1 MTGNLRT
8 SSLLFMVFRHILRDC
23 GVKKAA
29 VVRFCLPSGKKHY
42 ICATENAG
50 YGARQADQKSACRHL
65 RRILGN
71 ITDSYII
78 MSIQQEKIKE
88 LVERRAKARMGGGQ
102 KRIDAQHQKGKFTAR
117 ERIAMLLDEG
127 SFEELDMFVTHRCT
141 NFGQDKK
148 HILGDGVV
156 TGFGTIEGRLV
167 YVFAQDFTVFGGSL
181 SETMALKICKVMDLA
196 MKMGAPVIGLNDSG
210 GARLQEGINA
220 LAGYSEIFQRNILAS
235 GVIPQISAILGPCAG
250 GAVYSP
256 ALTDFTI
263 MAKGISYM
271 FLTGPSVVKTVT
283 GEDVTQEQL
292 GGASVHST
300 KSGVTHFAAENGEE
314 ALFIIRK
321 LLSYMP
327 QNNMEETPL
336 VACDDPIDRLDDN
349 LNDIIPESA
358 KMSYDMY
365 EVISSIVDNGEFLEV
380 QKDYAKNIIIG
391 FARFNGQ
398 SVGIVANQ
406 PKVLAG
412 VLDSNASRK
421 AARFVR
427 FCDAFNIPL
436 VTLVDVPGFLPG
448 TGQEY
453 NGVILHGA
461 KLLYAYGEATVPKVT
476 VTLRKSY
483 GGSHIVMSCKQLRG
497 DVNYAWPT
505 SEIAVMGAEGAV
517 GVLYAKEAKTAE
529 NPAEFIKEKEEE
541 YRKLFGNPY
550 QAAKFGYIDDVIE
563 PRNTR
568 FRIIRA
574 LQMLATKKLT
584 NPAKKHGNIPL

>member
-1 MTGNLRT
+1 MDT
-8 SSLLFMVFRHILRDC
+8 SH
-23 GVKKAA
+23 
-29 VVRFCLPSGKKHY
+29 
-42 ICATENAG
+42 
-50 YGARQADQKSACRHL
+50 
-65 RRILGN
+65 
-71 ITDSYII
+71 
-78 MSIQQEKIKE
+78 EKINE
-88 LVERRAKARMGGGQ
+88 LIEKRACARVGGGE
-102 KRIDAQHQKGKFTAR
+102 KAIEKQHAKGKYTAR
-117 ERIAMLLDEG
+117 ERIAQLLDEG

-181 SETMALKICKVMDLA
+181 SETMAQKICKVMDMA

-210 GARLQEGINA
+210 GARIQEGINA

-271 FLTGPSVVKTVT
+271 FLTGPTVVKTVT
-283 GEDVTQEQL
+283 GEDVSQEEL
-292 GGASVHST
+292 GGASVHSC
-300 KSGVTHFAAENGEE
+300 KSGVTHFSTENGEE
-314 ALFIIRK
+314 ALFLIRK
-321 LLSYMP
+321 LLSYIP
-327 QNNMEETPL
+327 QNNLEETPL
-336 VACDDPIDRLDDN
+336 VKCNDPIDRLDDA

-358 KMSYDMY
+358 KQSYDMY
-365 EVISSIVDNGEFLEV
+365 DVIGSVVDNGEFLEAHR
-380 QKDYAKNIIIG
+380 DYAKNIIVG

-483 GGSHIVMSCKQLRG
+483 GGAHIVMSCKQLRG
-497 DVNYAWPT
+497 DINYAWPT

-517 GVLYAKEAKTAE
+517 GVLYAKDMKEAE
-529 NPAEFIKEKEEE
+529 DPAKVRAEKEEE
-541 YRKLFGNPY
+541 YRKLFANPY
-550 QAAKFGYIDDVIE
+550 QAAKYGYIDDVIE

-574 LQMLATKKLT
+574 LQMLATKKLS
-584 NPAKKHGNIPL
+584 NPPKKHGNIPL